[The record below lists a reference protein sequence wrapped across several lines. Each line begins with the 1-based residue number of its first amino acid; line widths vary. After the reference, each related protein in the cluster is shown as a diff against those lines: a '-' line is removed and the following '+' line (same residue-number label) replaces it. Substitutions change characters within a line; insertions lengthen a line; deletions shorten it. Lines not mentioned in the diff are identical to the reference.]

1 MHTPRAKVGHHHPLI
16 MHSLCRAHMYVCS
29 PLAPLLPTNKQQT
42 LTQVGHHTAR
52 ASLPPQRGV
61 GGVRGA
67 PARAKH
73 LLYGVDVFMACG
85 ARRLTGEDIHTT
97 SDVKTRDWPHVDAAV
112 EPAKQCV
119 ASPKRAA
126 KVPSPQHCTQHITA
140 SVLMPDEDKGGNSS
154 TLST

>member
-16 MHSLCRAHMYVCS
+16 MHSLCRAHTCV
-29 PLAPLLPTNKQQT
+29 LTTAAHKQT
-42 LTQVGHHTAR
+42 TDTYTQVGHHTAR

-73 LLYGVDVFMACG
+73 LLYGVDVFMACC

-97 SDVKTRDWPHVDAAV
+97 SDVKTRGWPHVRTV
-112 EPAKQCV
+112 RIEHMQCV
-119 ASPKRAA
+119 
-126 KVPSPQHCTQHITA
+126 CITHA
-140 SVLMPDEDKGGNSS
+140 IYLFYI
-154 TLST
+154 